1 MIEYT
6 CQCILLF
13 KSTIYYYLST
23 GLVWFMVFNG
33 TFNNISVI
41 SWRSVLLLEE
51 IGVHREN
58 HRPVARHKLYHI
70 PVMLYRVHFSWTG
83 FELTTLV
90 VIGTDCIGNYKSN
103 YHTILIHWKLK
114 LTQFW
119 NLKTKCFGL
128 LIKISLYFF
137 LPQNHFLTIISL

>member
-6 CQCILLF
+6 FVSAYSYLNQQ
-13 KSTIYYYLST
+13 STIT
-23 GLVWFMVFNG
+23 DPLVWFGLWCLTALSTIFQLYHGGGN
-33 TFNNISVI
+33 
-41 SWRSVLLLEE
+41 RSN
-51 IGVHREN
+51 REN

-70 PVMLYRVHFSWTG
+70 LVMLYRVHFSWTG

-90 VIGTDCIGNYKSN
+90 VIGTHCIGNYKSN

-119 NLKTKCFGL
+119 NLKTKFFRL
-128 LIKISLYFF
+128 LIEISLYF